1 MGNKSGTCLLVLG
14 GTTHANRGDLAMQEG
29 LVRELEKHYPAT
41 EIIFYAFNP
50 DETAAALR
58 VNAARSPA
66 CSLVTEWNRETPR
79 SHWQRAKAVLRAL
92 WFWLQVVVHRLSGI
106 TLARDAARRHFL
118 EHLSRARGV
127 FIPGSGAMNS
137 YWWHDWFY
145 PQAFCAVAAR
155 LHGVPVILS
164 SQGIGPVFTAP
175 LDRWVARRLFRSASL
190 LGVRDAEQSFA
201 ILRSIGAYHENCH
214 HSGDDSL
221 RMAPQR
227 SAAVEAV
234 LASSVPAGAPVMGLN
249 FRDSSTYQKG
259 FPKPANEAFADALAR
274 VLQASPGLH
283 GRFVPITY
291 NPQDDDRKPARAV
304 QALLAGKGLEGRVA
318 VVEQEMEAQELR
330 ALIGSADFAVGVS
343 YHFLLFCLSSG
354 VPAIGLHANPYY
366 ELKTLGLFRLYGME
380 AWAMDIRSGLE
391 PEALAVRIQEMEAR
405 LPELRAQLAARN
417 VELAETSKKF
427 WHLLKLRIN

>member
-1 MGNKSGTCLLVLG
+1 MEKHSGTCLLVLG

-29 LVRELEKHYPAT
+29 LVRELEKHFPGT

-50 DETAAALR
+50 EETATALR

-79 SHWQRAKAVLRAL
+79 SHWQRAKAVLRAI
-92 WFWLQVVVHRLSGI
+92 WFWLQVVVHRFSGL
-106 TLARDAARRHFL
+106 TLARDGARRHFL
-118 EHLSRARGV
+118 AHLSRARGV

-190 LGVRDAEQSFA
+190 LGVRDAEQSFS
-201 ILRSIGAYHENCH
+201 ILKSIGAHHENCH

-221 RMAPQR
+221 LMAPQR
-227 SAAVEAV
+227 SPAVV
-234 LASSVPAGAPVMGLN
+234 NLLASTSPAGAPVLGLN

-259 FPKPANEAFADALAR
+259 FPKPANEAFADALAT
-274 VLQASPGLH
+274 VFQASPLLH

-304 QALLAGKGLEGRVA
+304 QALLAGRGMEGRVA
-318 VVEQEMEAQELR
+318 LVEEELEAQELR
-330 ALIGSADFAVGVS
+330 ALIGSVDFAVGVS

-380 AWAMDIRSGLE
+380 PWAMDIRTGLD
-391 PEALAVRIQEMEAR
+391 PAALTSRVQEMEAS
-405 LPELRAQLAARN
+405 LPELRAQLAVRN
-417 VELAETSKKF
+417 VELAEKCKKF
-427 WHLLKLRIN
+427 WQLLKLRID